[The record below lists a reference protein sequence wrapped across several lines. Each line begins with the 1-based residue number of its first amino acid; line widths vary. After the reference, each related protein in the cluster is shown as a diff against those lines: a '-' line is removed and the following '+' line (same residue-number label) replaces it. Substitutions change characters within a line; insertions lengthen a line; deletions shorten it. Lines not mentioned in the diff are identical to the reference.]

1 MKRLISVLMAV
12 VLLLLCPSCTK
23 KGSGKSISYPLSS
36 SPLTLDPQYAGEL
49 NAQIVI
55 NNTFEGLVRYDAEGK
70 IIPGIAK
77 EWTVSPDGKTYTFT
91 LKEGT
96 EWFCPTVLKSE
107 FGSDFYK
114 RFSSEKVT
122 AHDFVFAFQRAVL
135 PETKSPNAH
144 RLFIIENAAEV
155 YSGEYSE
162 NLLGVSAPDNHT
174 LVVRLNEKC
183 DDFLE
188 RLTESVFMPCNK
200 DFFNAM
206 NGRYGLSNRHILC
219 NGPFYVSSWDPE
231 TSLTVKRNDYYAGE
245 QDVLPASVVFSFD
258 SNKASVSQ
266 KLSAGGATAALLPPD
281 YPVPENCISAKK
293 SENSVFGFVFNCKDK
308 YTKSLNVRLALCN
321 SVDRSL
327 FSQGIDGAVPMSG
340 FVPESCSMGSAGYR
354 ETVGGRT
361 PHINQNTA
369 AAQAYWRTALA
380 ELDKDVIQLTVLCP
394 EWLDTAVRQQ
404 LQIWQ
409 KTLGIS
415 LGITVENK
423 TPEEIE
429 KCVAEGNFQIALS
442 GVESPYENAADF
454 LASFANGGIFRFK
467 SVGYQNAVSALL
479 SAKSYDDIIKNCFSA
494 ENFILQNAII
504 YPLYSRSSNFVV
516 YNEADGIF
524 LIGAENSVS
533 FLGAKRYD

>member
-1 MKRLISVLMAV
+1 MAV

-23 KGSGKSISYPLSS
+23 KGSGKSISYPLSA
-36 SPLTLDPQYAGEL
+36 SPSTLDPQFAGEL

-55 NNTFEGLVRYDAEGK
+55 NNTFEGLVRYGSDRK
-70 IIPGIAK
+70 IIPGIAE
-77 EWTVSPDGKTYTFT
+77 EWSISPDGKTYTFT

-144 RLFIIENAAEV
+144 RLFVIENASEV
-155 YSGEYSE
+155 YSGSYSE
-162 NLLGVSAPDNHT
+162 NLLGVSAPDDNT
-174 LVVRLNEKC
+174 LIIKLNEKC

-188 RLTESVFMPCNK
+188 RLTESVFMPCNT

-219 NGPFYVSSWDPE
+219 NGPFYVSSWDSE
-231 TSLTVKRNDYYAGE
+231 TSLTVKRNSYYAGKQE
-245 QDVLPASVVFSFD
+245 VMPASVVFSFD
-258 SNKASVSQ
+258 GNKSSVSQ

-293 SENSVFGFVFNCKDK
+293 SENSVFGFVFNCSDPV
-308 YTKSLNVRLALCN
+308 LNLASVRIALCKA
-321 SVDRSL
+321 VDRSL
-327 FSQGIDGAVPMSG
+327 FTETETAQPQSG
-340 FVPESCSMGSAGYR
+340 FVPKSCLIGSDSYRSKVGTQTLCIEQNLNEAQNLWKESLTQLGK
-354 ETVGGRT
+354 ETVS
-361 PHINQNTA
+361 
-369 AAQAYWRTALA
+369 
-380 ELDKDVIQLTVLCP
+380 LTVLCP
-394 EWLDTAVRQQ
+394 EWLDTPVRQQ

-429 KCVAEGNFQIALS
+429 KCVADGNFQIALT
-442 GVESPYENAADF
+442 GIESPYENAADF
-454 LASFANGGIFRFK
+454 LASFSDGGVFRFR
-467 SVGYQNAVSALL
+467 SAGYQNAVTALL
-479 SAKSYDDIIKNCFSA
+479 SAESYEEAITGCFTA
-494 ENFILQNAII
+494 ENFILKNAII

-516 YNEADGIF
+516 YNEADGIY
-524 LIGAENSVS
+524 LVGAENSVS
-533 FLGAKRYD
+533 FIGAKRYD